1 MGPKYRHNLCAHAS
15 ASHRAMHA
23 VAAEIYARLL
33 ADPAVPR
40 REREVALR
48 KLAECNAV
56 EADATE
62 H

>member
-1 MGPKYRHNLCAHAS
+1 MCSRVRTPPCNAY
-15 ASHRAMHA
+15 A

>member
-1 MGPKYRHNLCAHAS
+1 
-15 ASHRAMHA
+15 MHA

-56 EADATE
+56 EANATE